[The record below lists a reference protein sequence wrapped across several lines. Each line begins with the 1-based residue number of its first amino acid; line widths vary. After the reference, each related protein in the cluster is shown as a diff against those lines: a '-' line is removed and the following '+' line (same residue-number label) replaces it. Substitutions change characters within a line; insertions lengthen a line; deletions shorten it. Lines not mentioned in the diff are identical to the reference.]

1 MSNLETAIEKAGI
14 TFHTEPAPAN
24 PHMDGSMPEGS
35 LHFLC
40 KIKNDTRLPVIELET
55 YYSVGPGIVESWVRK
70 HGEPYARRLLKES
83 KPPGQRRSIDE
94 KENYEKAMAYGRK
107 YRPTAADVIGC
118 LLSDFTSLDC
128 SDGFEDW
135 ASDLGYD
142 TDSRKA
148 ERAYLLVQKQAVTF
162 RRLAGAHY
170 DKLVKAYEQDENR

>member
-1 MSNLETAIEKAGI
+1 MRNLEAAIEKAGI
-14 TFHTEPAPAN
+14 TFHAEPAPAN
-24 PHMDGSMPEGS
+24 PHMDGGMPEGS

-40 KIKNDTRLPVIELET
+40 KIKNDTKLPVVELET
-55 YYSVGPGIVESWVRK
+55 YYSTGSGNVERWIRE

-118 LLSDFTSLDC
+118 LLSDFMSID
-128 SDGFEDW
+128 SPFEDW

-148 ERAYLLVQKQAVTF
+148 ERTYLLVQSQAVTF

-170 DKLVKAYEQDENR
+170 EKLVKAHEEDENG

>member
-14 TFHTEPAPAN
+14 TFHAELAPAN

-40 KIKNDTRLPVIELET
+40 KIKNDTKLPVSELKT
-55 YYSVGPGIVESWVRK
+55 YYSVGPGVVENWVRK
-70 HGEPYARRLLKES
+70 HGPVHIRHKLQYAS
-83 KPPGQRRSIDE
+83 SYMKPKTVHEQEMLAEVR
-94 KENYEKAMAYGRK
+94 AYGEKK
-107 YRPTAADVIGC
+107 YRPTAADVLGC
-118 LLSDFTSLDC
+118 LISDFTSI
-128 SDGFEDW
+128 GRTFEDW

-148 ERAYLLVQKQAVTF
+148 ERTYLLVQSQAVTF

-170 DKLVKAYEQDENR
+170 EKLVKAHEEDENG